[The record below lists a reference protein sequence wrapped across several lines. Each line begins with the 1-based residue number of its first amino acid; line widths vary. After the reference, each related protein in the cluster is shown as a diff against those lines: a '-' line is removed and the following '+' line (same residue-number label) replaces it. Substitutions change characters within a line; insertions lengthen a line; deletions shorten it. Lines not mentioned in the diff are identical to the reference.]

1 VEQRV
6 TGLQAGGDRALHLG
20 HGLGKAKFGL
30 VIFEPGAAVVE
41 AGIEGRVAPV
51 FLGEFAHA
59 GDVLPGG
66 PSGVSAVTVHL
77 IEGG

>member
-6 TGLQAGGDRALHLG
+6 TGLQAGDDRALHLG